1 VYRILFL
8 SAVAALAQPANFERE
23 IDANATHSHSFR
35 AGAKQFVLITVHQL
49 LGHVDITLH
58 APGEGSAESKR
69 TYNGGYERLAWIAPA
84 SGEFK
89 LEIARPAKTPA
100 KYRLEIEIRDAN
112 EVDRA
117 RAAAYRTIFQEVP
130 ALQKK
135 QTAASMREIVT
146 KLTAAAAQA
155 QEAND
160 PELAG
165 YAFGQLASAQDR
177 LGDRGAALATIP
189 RSIAVLKDLPHERH
203 GWLTATI
210 HMGVYQSLS
219 GNAETAFAMMKGALA
234 LSREEN
240 GRDIH
245 SEMLALNGLAI
256 GSSRLGRYQDTL
268 EYNLQLLKLAKEHMP
283 PTDVATIL
291 ANVGTAYANL
301 GERQLS
307 IESHAEALRIR
318 REAGD
323 LRATAYFQEASA
335 LYIKIGD
342 RFGQSDVAMH
352 LGDMHARNGDSA
364 AAIQNFEV
372 AVKLQREGKLLGSLT
387 PTLSYLGELYAR
399 EGRWELAKA
408 AAEEVL
414 AVQAQTKT
422 ATEGPRLG
430 VLLARVAEHENQID
444 KAVEFFNQAIAQ
456 ARRAKRP
463 EAEVASLV
471 AGSAFHQ
478 RRGQWQSALGDQE
491 LALAIAE
498 NEASRIEA
506 PESRATYHASRARQT
521 VELVDLLMTMH
532 EREPEAGYA
541 ARAYYAAE
549 RMRGR
554 SLAELIAQ
562 PARRTASPE
571 EVRLLE
577 AVTSSQ
583 AKLFREGVPAAERK
597 RLEAELT
604 KVEFALDLF
613 QRASSPKAPAL
624 FETRTE

>member
-35 AGAKQFVLITVHQL
+35 AGANQFVLITVHQL

-58 APGEGSAESKR
+58 APGENLTAESKR

-84 SGEFK
+84 NGEFK

-100 KYRLEIEIRDAN
+100 KYRLEIEIRDGN

-135 QTAASMREIVT
+135 QTAAAMREIVT
-146 KLTAAAAQA
+146 KLTAAAVQA

-177 LGDRGAALATIP
+177 LGDRGAALTTIP

-268 EYNLQLLKLAKEHMP
+268 EYDLQLLKLAKEHMP
-283 PTDVATIL
+283 PSDVATIL

-323 LRATAYFQEASA
+323 LRATAFSLRSIGRAYSEINEVAKATAYFQEASA

-444 KAVEFFNQAIAQ
+444 KAVEYFNQAIAQ
-456 ARRAKRP
+456 ARRTKRP

-471 AGSAFHQ
+471 ARSAFHQ
-478 RRGQWQSALGDQE
+478 RRGQWQSALADQE

-498 NEASRIEA
+498 NEASRIAA
-506 PESRATYHASRARQT
+506 PESRATYRASRVRQT

-532 EREPEAGYA
+532 EREPGGFSRRSAAAG
-541 ARAYYAAE
+541 
-549 RMRGR
+549 GGDF
-554 SLAELIAQ
+554 IAG
-562 PARRTASPE
+562 
-571 EVRLLE
+571 E
-577 AVTSSQ
+577 AVSRRRSGSRAQ
-583 AKLFREGVPAAERK
+583 AVGSGI
-597 RLEAELT
+597 
-604 KVEFALDLF
+604 D
-613 QRASSPKAPAL
+613 QG
-624 FETRTE
+624 